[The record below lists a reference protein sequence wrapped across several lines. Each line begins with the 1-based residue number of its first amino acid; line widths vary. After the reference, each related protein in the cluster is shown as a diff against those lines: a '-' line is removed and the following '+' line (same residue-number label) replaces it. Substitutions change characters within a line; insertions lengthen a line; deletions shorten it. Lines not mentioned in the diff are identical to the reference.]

1 MSPVQL
7 EELRRAIRAW
17 LYDRAALAFNAQ
29 SIHRGV
35 SRETPCTQ
43 PEVESALGFLSDL
56 GHVKFASP
64 EISAIKYYQIA
75 HKGTL
80 AHERGD

>member
-1 MSPVQL
+1 MNPFQL

-35 SRETPCTQ
+35 SREIPCTQ
-43 PEVESALGFLSDL
+43 PEVETALGFLTDV
-56 GHVKFASP
+56 GHVKFVP
-64 EISAIKYYQIA
+64 NKISAVKYYQIA
-75 HKGTL
+75 AAGSL
-80 AHERGD
+80 EHEAGL